1 MNPLATLQSHT
12 IRIAAALLT
21 RDDGLTLLVHKRG
34 TLAFM
39 QPGGKI
45 EPSEEPVA
53 ALVRELH
60 EELGLVITPSRPVY
74 LGCFAAPAANEPGW
88 TVEAEMFRL
97 HLINADEAVIPTAEI
112 EEIAWID
119 PLSRIALQLAPLTR
133 EQVLPLCAR
142 LAQVSENS

>member
-1 MNPLATLQSHT
+1 MSSLHTSQAHT
-12 IRIAAALLT
+12 IRIATALLT
-21 RDDGLTLLVHKRG
+21 RDDGRTLLVRKRG

-45 EPSEEPVA
+45 EPGEAPVA
-53 ALVRELH
+53 ALVRELY

-74 LGCFAAPAANEPGW
+74 LGCFAAPAAHEPGW

-97 HLINADEAVIPTAEI
+97 HLTNTAAEI
-112 EEIAWID
+112 EEIAWVD
-119 PLSRIALQLAPLTR
+119 PLSPIALLLAPLTW

-142 LAQVSENS
+142 LAQTSEDS